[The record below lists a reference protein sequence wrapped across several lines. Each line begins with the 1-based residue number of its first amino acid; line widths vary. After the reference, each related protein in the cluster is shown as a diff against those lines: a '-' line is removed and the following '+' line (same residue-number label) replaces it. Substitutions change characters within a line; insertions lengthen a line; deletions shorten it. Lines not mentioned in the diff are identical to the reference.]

1 MSEPTSITYA
11 ELRDDDILIDK
22 SGGRWHVSG
31 VEAWHPE
38 KIEISFWLGDA
49 RTKVRAHHMTKPA
62 GDPCTVDRAETLRD
76 TVEKLEAQWPKDP
89 SQTPVADGPPIA
101 SDSSA
106 SEKSATPRTET
117 GAAEAEPWAWL
128 KETDEQQH
136 EAAVVAVEQ
145 EMPGAKIDTDSTAAE
160 VDAAAKSTDDDPVVL
175 PLFETMT
182 PLEQR
187 SHLFV
192 LHGVFAD
199 DLDDAKTL
207 CDLHF
212 NVTRDRAQLKLRSV
226 YKPHEHSASVK

>member
-11 ELRDDDILIDK
+11 DLRDDDILIDK

-31 VEAWHPE
+31 VIGEPILSA
-38 KIEISFWLGDA
+38 SVAFWLGDA

-76 TVEKLEAQWPKDP
+76 TVEKLEAQWPKPDP
-89 SQTPVADGPPIA
+89 LLIRADGGPPTE
-101 SDSSA
+101 SA
-106 SEKSATPRTET
+106 SSVTTSAAKDAATVGPSTILA
-117 GAAEAEPWAWL
+117 GAEH
-128 KETDEQQH
+128 D
-136 EAAVVAVEQ
+136 AAVAAVEQ
-145 EMPGAKIDTDSTAAE
+145 GMPGATVDTDSTAAE
-160 VDAAAKSTDDDPVVL
+160 VDAAAKATDDDPVVL

-207 CDLHF
+207 SEMHF
-212 NVTRDRAQLKLRSV
+212 NVTRDRAQLKLRSL
-226 YKPHEHSASVK
+226 YKPHEHSVSVK